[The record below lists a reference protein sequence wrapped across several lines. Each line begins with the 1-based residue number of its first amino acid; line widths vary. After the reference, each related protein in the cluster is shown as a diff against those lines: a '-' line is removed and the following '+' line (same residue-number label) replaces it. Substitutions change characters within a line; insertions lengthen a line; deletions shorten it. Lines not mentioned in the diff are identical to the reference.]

1 MDTMKTLM
9 VLGGSNCQLH
19 ASKRAA
25 ERGIRTVLID
35 YTERPPGREIADVH
49 LQISTFDAEA
59 CIEAGRREGID
70 GVLAVGT
77 DQPVLTAARVAEALS
92 LPSALSVSQALAV
105 TNKRRM
111 KEVYRAHDIRT
122 PDYLYLTRDGC
133 FTDAA
138 GAECACRLRAPLVI
152 KPLDSQGQRGVFKVS
167 SVEEA
172 LRFLPETLSFSRE
185 DSCLI
190 EEYIESDEI
199 TVSGWVR
206 EGQLFPLTIVDRL
219 HYPDEVHIGVCTGH
233 RYPSVHIAQK
243 EEILRLS
250 ERVAAAFVLTEG
262 PFYFQILRAPDGSLY
277 ANEIACR
284 IGGAFEDITIPHLT
298 GFDILDAAIDLALGA
313 VRGGDHLHTSEEDNT
328 EDDSI
333 RRVAGECCGE
343 EDSRNTETRTA
354 TSARMNKEVG
364 ICSGWESTG
373 SRCFVPLFFC
383 KPGKIAEITPQET
396 ILALPGVA
404 DCGYNFKA
412 GDTIPAMHNA
422 TARFGHAVV
431 FGKEEEMAS
440 RIRKLFDTLQVTG
453 STGEDLLRRNLYDEV
468 FSFRRESLKV
478 SEYALPRT
486 EGG

>member
-1 MDTMKTLM
+1 M

-19 ASKRAA
+19 ALKRAA
-25 ERGIRTVLID
+25 ERGIGTVLID
-35 YTERPPGREIADVH
+35 YTECPPGREIADAH
-49 LQISTFDAEA
+49 LQISTFDTEA
-59 CIEAGRREGID
+59 CIRAAREEQID

-111 KEVYRAHDIRT
+111 KAVYRAHDIHT
-122 PDYLYLTRDGC
+122 PDYLYLTRDGR
-133 FTDAA
+133 FTDAE
-138 GAECACRLRAPLVI
+138 GAECACSLRAPLVI

-172 LRFLPETLSFSRE
+172 LRFLPETLSFSKE
-185 DSCLI
+185 DSCLV

-219 HYPDEVHIGVCTGH
+219 HYPEDTHIGVCTGH

-243 EEILRLS
+243 EEMVRLS
-250 ERVAAAFVLTEG
+250 ERVTAAFALTEG
-262 PFYFQILRAPDGSLY
+262 PFYFQILRAGDGSLY

-284 IGGAFEDITIPHLT
+284 IGGAFEDITIPRLT
-298 GFDILDAAIDLALGA
+298 GFDILDAAIDLALGC
-313 VRGGDHLHTSEEDNT
+313 DT
-328 EDDSI
+328 
-333 RRVAGECCGE
+333 GECAVSDGGAGGAEAQTGARRLEPKLSGE
-343 EDSRNTETRTA
+343 MCHDENSPQ
-354 TSARMNKEVG
+354 
-364 ICSGWESTG
+364 
-373 SRCFVPLFFC
+373 RCFVPLFFC
-383 KPGKIAEITPQET
+383 KPGTISEITPQET

-412 GDTIPAMHNA
+412 GDTIPVMQNA

-431 FGKEEEMAS
+431 FGRKEEMAS
-440 RIRKLFDTLQVTG
+440 RLRKLFDTLQVR
-453 STGEDLLRRNLYDEV
+453 SVAGENLLLHD
-468 FSFRRESLKV
+468 K
-478 SEYALPRT
+478 EYY
-486 EGG
+486 E